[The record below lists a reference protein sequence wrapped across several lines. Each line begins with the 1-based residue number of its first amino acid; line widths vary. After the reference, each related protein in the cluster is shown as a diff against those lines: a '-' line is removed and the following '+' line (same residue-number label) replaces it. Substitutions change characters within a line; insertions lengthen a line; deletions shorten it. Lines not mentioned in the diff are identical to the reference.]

1 MSRWIRLD
9 CEYFDHDFFADEPFT
24 EREAFQWLI
33 INAAWKDTSHRVK
46 YELLPVPRGSLYC
59 TQRELS
65 KVWKWST
72 TKVRNYLALLV
83 SQNMI
88 ERSEKTQKTLVSICN
103 YSKFQDTQ
111 TTEKT
116 QQKHDSIATKTQ
128 QKHNKNTKGTN
139 NTIIP
144 ISSSLH
150 SEDITAIQKPD
161 NSKIEISQ
169 AFEAYNLSA
178 QKNGWAV
185 SQLTSKTRIS
195 NMKGRLKECGGL
207 EGWMIA
213 LEKCEASD
221 FLSGRKSGSRGP
233 FKLTIDFLLS
243 QGKFAKV
250 MEGNYDNPKSA
261 SGTSEINPEDMSIA
275 AMFGQMA
282 KEENEQERSMN

>member
-1 MSRWIRLD
+1 MSIVHIAFYPSDWLAGTRGLSD
-9 CEYFDHDFFADEPFT
+9 A
-24 EREAFQWLI
+24 EAGVYINLI
-33 INAAWKDTSHRVK
+33 CRM
-46 YELLPVPRGSLYC
+46 YEMAGP
-59 TQRELS
+59 
-65 KVWKWST
+65 
-72 TKVRNYLALLV
+72 
-83 SQNMI
+83 I
-88 ERSEKTQKTLVSICN
+88 ERDDNRLARHCGCKSKASFVKSLEYLISEGKIIQSGNELFNERVQKEIKN
-103 YSKFQDTQ
+103 
-111 TTEKT
+111 TTEKSSKAKSAA
-116 QQKHDSIATKTQ
+116 QSRWDKKA
-128 QKHNKNTKGTN
+128 NKNNDGTN
-139 NTIIP
+139 ANASP
-144 ISSSLH
+144 KHMPDECQSEPESEPYNNSSFQ
-150 SEDITAIQKPD
+150 SELSAPKKPD
-161 NSKIEISQ
+161 NLKLEIDQ

-195 NMKGRLKECGGL
+195 HMKGRLKECGGL

-261 SGTSEINPEDMSIA
+261 NGTSEINPEDMSIA

>member
-46 YELLPVPRGSLYC
+46 YDLLPVPRGSLYC

-72 TKVRNYLALLV
+72 TKVRNYLTLLV

-103 YSKFQDTQ
+103 YSKYQDIQ
-111 TTEKT
+111 TAEKT
-116 QQKHDSIATKTQ
+116 QQKHGSITTKTQ
-128 QKHNKNTKGTN
+128 QKHNKNTKDTN

-150 SEDITAIQKPD
+150 SEDIIDLPEKID
-161 NSKIEISQ
+161 NSKIEINQ
-169 AFEAYNLSA
+169 AFEAYNLAASE
-178 QKNGWAV
+178 NDWAV
-185 SQLTSKTRIS
+185 CQKISKARNSQ
-195 NMKGRLKECGGL
+195 MKARLKDCGGID
-207 EGWMIA
+207 GFMA
-213 LEKCEASD
+213 CLEKCKASD
-221 FLSGRKSGSRGP
+221 FLQGRVGGSNGT
-233 FKLTIDFLLS
+233 FQLGIDFILRDS
-243 QGKFAKV
+243 SFTKI
-250 MEGNYDNPKSA
+250 MEGNYDNRKQPEKQKSMSSA
-261 SGTSEINPEDMSIA
+261 SMFFEA
-275 AMFGQMA
+275 ARQAEGLSQ
-282 KEENEQERSMN
+282 